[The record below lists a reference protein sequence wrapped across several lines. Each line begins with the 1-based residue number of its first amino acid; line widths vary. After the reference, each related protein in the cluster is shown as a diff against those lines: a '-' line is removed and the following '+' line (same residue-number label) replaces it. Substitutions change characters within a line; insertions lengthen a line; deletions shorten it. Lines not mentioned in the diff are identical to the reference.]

1 MYRPFS
7 MARSRG
13 TEYLRMSRWISYPL
27 YLTAAARW
35 KAKLVEVPRAG
46 HPIILD
52 AHWEQAAGEIARP
65 LGDQ

>member
-1 MYRPFS
+1 
-7 MARSRG
+7 
-13 TEYLRMSRWISYPL
+13 MSRWISYPL
-27 YLTAAARW
+27 YFTAAARW
-35 KAKLVEVPRAG
+35 QAKLVEVPRAG